1 MASTTHSLSVR
12 LWLGIEVVVFT
23 AAAGDIVVVSAYNL
37 AALALRELPVV
48 DPDLLLVALAEVT
61 FVHISLVVTH
71 LVV

>member
-1 MASTTHSLSVR
+1 MASTAHSLSVR
-12 LWLGIEVVVFT
+12 LWLGIEVVVFA

-48 DPDLLLVALAEVT
+48 DPDLLLVALAEVA